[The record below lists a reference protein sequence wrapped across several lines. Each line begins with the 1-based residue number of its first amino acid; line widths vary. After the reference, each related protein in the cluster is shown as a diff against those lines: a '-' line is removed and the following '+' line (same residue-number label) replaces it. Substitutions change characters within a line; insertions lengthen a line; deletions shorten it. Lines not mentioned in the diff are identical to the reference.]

1 MSAENYIIDRIEQL
15 CEQKQMSR
23 YRLAQK
29 SGISQSSISTLL
41 NRQSVPTIQTLEKL
55 CKGLDMTL
63 AQFFS
68 EDDELPN
75 LTEEQKRLL
84 TTWNAMNEQ
93 EKALVEAIYARN
105 HKKVRMADVAAV
117 LISFGGHHETENLF
131 PYNAYDLSALWLRT
145 IQCIC
150 GVCNPARKTRI

>member
-41 NRQSVPTIQTLEKL
+41 NRQSVPTIQTLEKI

-68 EDDELPN
+68 EDDELPKSDRRAETPSHY
-75 LTEEQKRLL
+75 LECYER
-84 TTWNAMNEQ
+84 AGEGIGRS
-93 EKALVEAIYARN
+93 IYARN

-131 PYNAYDLSALWLRT
+131 PYKCL
-145 IQCIC
+145 
-150 GVCNPARKTRI
+150 

>member
-1 MSAENYIIDRIEQL
+1 MSTENYIIDRIEQL

-41 NRQSVPTIQTLEKL
+41 NRQSVPTIQTLEKI

-68 EDDELPN
+68 ED
-75 LTEEQKRLL
+75 
-84 TTWNAMNEQ
+84 
-93 EKALVEAIYARN
+93 
-105 HKKVRMADVAAV
+105 
-117 LISFGGHHETENLF
+117 ENCQ
-131 PYNAYDLSALWLRT
+131 
-145 IQCIC
+145 I
-150 GVCNPARKTRI
+150 

>member
-1 MSAENYIIDRIEQL
+1 
-15 CEQKQMSR
+15 MSR

-41 NRQSVPTIQTLEKL
+41 NRQSVPTIQTLEKI

-93 EKALVEAIYARN
+93 EKALVEAYMQGI
-105 HKKVRMADVAAV
+105 
-117 LISFGGHHETENLF
+117 I
-131 PYNAYDLSALWLRT
+131 
-145 IQCIC
+145 
-150 GVCNPARKTRI
+150 RK

>member
-1 MSAENYIIDRIEQL
+1 MPAENYIIDRIEQL

-41 NRQSVPTIQTLEKL
+41 NRQSVPTIQTLEKI

-75 LTEEQKRLL
+75 LTEDQKRLL

-93 EKALVEAIYARN
+93 EKALVEAYMQGI
-105 HKKVRMADVAAV
+105 VR
-117 LISFGGHHETENLF
+117 
-131 PYNAYDLSALWLRT
+131 
-145 IQCIC
+145 
-150 GVCNPARKTRI
+150 K

>member
-1 MSAENYIIDRIEQL
+1 
-15 CEQKQMSR
+15 MSR

-41 NRQSVPTIQTLEKL
+41 NRQSVPTIQTLEKI

-75 LTEEQKRLL
+75 LTEEQKHLL

-93 EKALVEAIYARN
+93 EKALVEAYMQGI
-105 HKKVRMADVAAV
+105 VR
-117 LISFGGHHETENLF
+117 
-131 PYNAYDLSALWLRT
+131 
-145 IQCIC
+145 
-150 GVCNPARKTRI
+150 K

>member
-1 MSAENYIIDRIEQL
+1 
-15 CEQKQMSR
+15 MSR

-93 EKALVEAIYARN
+93 EKALVEAYMQGI
-105 HKKVRMADVAAV
+105 
-117 LISFGGHHETENLF
+117 I
-131 PYNAYDLSALWLRT
+131 
-145 IQCIC
+145 
-150 GVCNPARKTRI
+150 RK

>member
-1 MSAENYIIDRIEQL
+1 MSAENYIIERIEQL
-15 CEQKQMSR
+15 CEKKQMSR

-41 NRQSVPTIQTLEKL
+41 NRQSVPTIQTLEKI

-68 EDDELPN
+68 KDDELPN
-75 LTEEQKRLL
+75 LTEEQKHLL

-93 EKALVEAIYARN
+93 EKALVEAYMQGI
-105 HKKVRMADVAAV
+105 VR
-117 LISFGGHHETENLF
+117 
-131 PYNAYDLSALWLRT
+131 
-145 IQCIC
+145 
-150 GVCNPARKTRI
+150 K

>member
-1 MSAENYIIDRIEQL
+1 
-15 CEQKQMSR
+15 MSR

-41 NRQSVPTIQTLEKL
+41 NRQSVPTIQTLEKI

-84 TTWNAMNEQ
+84 TTWNAMNKQ
-93 EKALVEAIYARN
+93 EKALVEAYMQGI
-105 HKKVRMADVAAV
+105 VR
-117 LISFGGHHETENLF
+117 
-131 PYNAYDLSALWLRT
+131 
-145 IQCIC
+145 
-150 GVCNPARKTRI
+150 K

>member
-1 MSAENYIIDRIEQL
+1 
-15 CEQKQMSR
+15 MSR

-41 NRQSVPTIQTLEKL
+41 NRQSVPTIQTLEKI

-63 AQFFS
+63 AQFFT

-93 EKALVEAIYARN
+93 EKALVEAYMQGI
-105 HKKVRMADVAAV
+105 VR
-117 LISFGGHHETENLF
+117 
-131 PYNAYDLSALWLRT
+131 
-145 IQCIC
+145 
-150 GVCNPARKTRI
+150 K

>member
-1 MSAENYIIDRIEQL
+1 MSTENYIIDRIEQL

-41 NRQSVPTIQTLEKL
+41 NRQSVPTIQTLEKI

-75 LTEEQKRLL
+75 LTEEQKRFL
-84 TTWNAMNEQ
+84 TTWNAMNKQ
-93 EKALVEAIYARN
+93 EKALVEAYMQGI
-105 HKKVRMADVAAV
+105 VR
-117 LISFGGHHETENLF
+117 
-131 PYNAYDLSALWLRT
+131 
-145 IQCIC
+145 
-150 GVCNPARKTRI
+150 K

>member
-1 MSAENYIIDRIEQL
+1 M

-41 NRQSVPTIQTLEKL
+41 NRQSVPTIQTLEKI

-93 EKALVEAIYARN
+93 EKALVEAYMQGI
-105 HKKVRMADVAAV
+105 VR
-117 LISFGGHHETENLF
+117 
-131 PYNAYDLSALWLRT
+131 
-145 IQCIC
+145 
-150 GVCNPARKTRI
+150 K

>member
-1 MSAENYIIDRIEQL
+1 
-15 CEQKQMSR
+15 MSR

-41 NRQSVPTIQTLEKL
+41 NMQSVPTIQTLEKI

-93 EKALVEAIYARN
+93 EKALVEAYMQGI
-105 HKKVRMADVAAV
+105 VR
-117 LISFGGHHETENLF
+117 
-131 PYNAYDLSALWLRT
+131 
-145 IQCIC
+145 
-150 GVCNPARKTRI
+150 K

>member
-1 MSAENYIIDRIEQL
+1 MGAGNYIIDRIEQL

-41 NRQSVPTIQTLEKL
+41 NRQSVPTIQTLEKI

-84 TTWNAMNEQ
+84 TTWNAMNKQ
-93 EKALVEAIYARN
+93 EKALVEAYMQGI
-105 HKKVRMADVAAV
+105 VR
-117 LISFGGHHETENLF
+117 
-131 PYNAYDLSALWLRT
+131 
-145 IQCIC
+145 
-150 GVCNPARKTRI
+150 K

>member
-1 MSAENYIIDRIEQL
+1 MSVENYIIDRIEQL

-41 NRQSVPTIQTLEKL
+41 NRQSVPTIQTLEKI

-93 EKALVEAIYARN
+93 EKALVEAYMQGI
-105 HKKVRMADVAAV
+105 VR
-117 LISFGGHHETENLF
+117 
-131 PYNAYDLSALWLRT
+131 
-145 IQCIC
+145 
-150 GVCNPARKTRI
+150 K

>member
-1 MSAENYIIDRIEQL
+1 MLAENYIIDRIEQL

-41 NRQSVPTIQTLEKL
+41 NRQSVPTIQTLEKI

-75 LTEEQKRLL
+75 LTEDQKRLL

-93 EKALVEAIYARN
+93 EKALVEAYMQGI
-105 HKKVRMADVAAV
+105 VR
-117 LISFGGHHETENLF
+117 
-131 PYNAYDLSALWLRT
+131 
-145 IQCIC
+145 
-150 GVCNPARKTRI
+150 K

>member
-1 MSAENYIIDRIEQL
+1 
-15 CEQKQMSR
+15 MSR
-23 YRLAQK
+23 YRLAHK

-41 NRQSVPTIQTLEKL
+41 NRQSVPTIQTLEKI

-93 EKALVEAIYARN
+93 EKALVEAYMQGI
-105 HKKVRMADVAAV
+105 VR
-117 LISFGGHHETENLF
+117 
-131 PYNAYDLSALWLRT
+131 
-145 IQCIC
+145 
-150 GVCNPARKTRI
+150 K

>member
-1 MSAENYIIDRIEQL
+1 MSDENYIIDRIEQL

-41 NRQSVPTIQTLEKL
+41 NRQSVPTIQTLEKI

-84 TTWNAMNEQ
+84 TTWNAMNKQ
-93 EKALVEAIYARN
+93 EKALVEAYMQGI
-105 HKKVRMADVAAV
+105 VR
-117 LISFGGHHETENLF
+117 
-131 PYNAYDLSALWLRT
+131 
-145 IQCIC
+145 
-150 GVCNPARKTRI
+150 K

>member
-1 MSAENYIIDRIEQL
+1 
-15 CEQKQMSR
+15 MSR

-29 SGISQSSISTLL
+29 SSISQSSISTLL
-41 NRQSVPTIQTLEKL
+41 NRQSVPTIQTLEKI

-84 TTWNAMNEQ
+84 TTWNAMNKQ
-93 EKALVEAIYARN
+93 EKALVEAYMQGI
-105 HKKVRMADVAAV
+105 VR
-117 LISFGGHHETENLF
+117 
-131 PYNAYDLSALWLRT
+131 
-145 IQCIC
+145 
-150 GVCNPARKTRI
+150 K

>member
-1 MSAENYIIDRIEQL
+1 MSAENYFIDRIEQL

-41 NRQSVPTIQTLEKL
+41 NRQSVPTIQTLEKI

-93 EKALVEAIYARN
+93 EKALVEAYMQGI
-105 HKKVRMADVAAV
+105 VR
-117 LISFGGHHETENLF
+117 
-131 PYNAYDLSALWLRT
+131 
-145 IQCIC
+145 
-150 GVCNPARKTRI
+150 K

>member
-1 MSAENYIIDRIEQL
+1 MSDENYIIDRIEQL

-23 YRLAQK
+23 YRIAQK

-41 NRQSVPTIQTLEKL
+41 NRQSVPTIQTLEKI

-93 EKALVEAIYARN
+93 EKALVEAYMQGI
-105 HKKVRMADVAAV
+105 VR
-117 LISFGGHHETENLF
+117 
-131 PYNAYDLSALWLRT
+131 
-145 IQCIC
+145 
-150 GVCNPARKTRI
+150 K

>member
-1 MSAENYIIDRIEQL
+1 
-15 CEQKQMSR
+15 MSR

-41 NRQSVPTIQTLEKL
+41 NRQSVPTIQTLEKI

-75 LTEEQKRLL
+75 LTEKQKRLL

-93 EKALVEAIYARN
+93 EKALVEAYMQGI
-105 HKKVRMADVAAV
+105 VR
-117 LISFGGHHETENLF
+117 
-131 PYNAYDLSALWLRT
+131 
-145 IQCIC
+145 
-150 GVCNPARKTRI
+150 K

>member
-1 MSAENYIIDRIEQL
+1 MSAENHIIDRIEQL

-41 NRQSVPTIQTLEKL
+41 NRQSVPTIQTLEKI

-93 EKALVEAIYARN
+93 EKALVEAYMQGI
-105 HKKVRMADVAAV
+105 VR
-117 LISFGGHHETENLF
+117 
-131 PYNAYDLSALWLRT
+131 
-145 IQCIC
+145 
-150 GVCNPARKTRI
+150 K

>member
-41 NRQSVPTIQTLEKL
+41 NRQSVPTIQTLEKI

-75 LTEEQKRLL
+75 LTDEQKRLL
-84 TTWNAMNEQ
+84 TTWNAMNKQ
-93 EKALVEAIYARN
+93 EKALVEAYMQGI
-105 HKKVRMADVAAV
+105 VR
-117 LISFGGHHETENLF
+117 
-131 PYNAYDLSALWLRT
+131 
-145 IQCIC
+145 
-150 GVCNPARKTRI
+150 K

>member
-1 MSAENYIIDRIEQL
+1 
-15 CEQKQMSR
+15 MSR

-41 NRQSVPTIQTLEKL
+41 NRQSVPTIQTLEKI

-75 LTEEQKRLL
+75 LTEDQKRLL

-93 EKALVEAIYARN
+93 EKALVEAYMQGI
-105 HKKVRMADVAAV
+105 VR
-117 LISFGGHHETENLF
+117 
-131 PYNAYDLSALWLRT
+131 
-145 IQCIC
+145 
-150 GVCNPARKTRI
+150 K

>member
-1 MSAENYIIDRIEQL
+1 MLAENYIIDRIEQL

-41 NRQSVPTIQTLEKL
+41 NRQSVPTIQTLEKI

-93 EKALVEAIYARN
+93 EKALVEAYMQGI
-105 HKKVRMADVAAV
+105 VR
-117 LISFGGHHETENLF
+117 
-131 PYNAYDLSALWLRT
+131 
-145 IQCIC
+145 
-150 GVCNPARKTRI
+150 K

>member
-1 MSAENYIIDRIEQL
+1 MSDENYIIDRIEQL

-41 NRQSVPTIQTLEKL
+41 NRQSVPTIQTLEKI

-93 EKALVEAIYARN
+93 EKALVEAYMQGI
-105 HKKVRMADVAAV
+105 VR
-117 LISFGGHHETENLF
+117 
-131 PYNAYDLSALWLRT
+131 
-145 IQCIC
+145 
-150 GVCNPARKTRI
+150 K